1 MQIKT
6 ILVPTDF
13 SEHADKAI
21 ESAEI
26 LAKPLGAKIH
36 LLHVMHLPVQAVTPE
51 MAVVPVGFWQD
62 LRKHAERKLDE
73 SRKAVE
79 KQGVRCATELV
90 EDIPG
95 FAVAAAAKRANAD
108 LIVMGS
114 RGLTGLKHVLLG
126 SVAERTVR
134 TAPCPVLTVKQD
146 GSGPLRLRTIL
157 VPMDFSPSSHRA
169 LELAKELAK
178 EAGPAHLILVHAYY
192 VPIEL
197 EQFLIQQG
205 DPVLERLSETVTK
218 DLEKILTGLQDAG
231 ISSEYLASRGAPERL
246 IVELAKQKHADLIVM
261 GTHGRKG
268 VSRALVG
275 SVAEGVLRNAP
286 CAVTVIRQGVHP
298 APEKLM
304 ATAEKG

>member
-13 SEHADKAI
+13 SEHAAKAI
-21 ESAEI
+21 ETAEI

-36 LLHVMHLPVQAVTPE
+36 LLHVLHLPVQAVTPE

-62 LRKHAERKLDE
+62 LRAHAERKLDE
-73 SRKAVE
+73 SRKAIE
-79 KQGVRCATELV
+79 KQGVACATEIL

-95 FAVAAAAKRANAD
+95 FAIAAAAKRANAD

-114 RGLTGLKHVLLG
+114 RGLTGLKHALLG

-146 GSGPLRLRTIL
+146 GTGPLRLRTIV
-157 VPMDFSPSSHRA
+157 VPMDFSPASHSA

-178 EAGPAHLILVHAYY
+178 GAGPAHLILVHAYY

-205 DPVLERLSETVTK
+205 DPVLERLSESVTK
-218 DLEKILTGLQDAG
+218 DLEKILTSLQDAG
-231 ISSEYLASRGAPERL
+231 ISSEYLANRGAPERL
-246 IVELAKQKHADLIVM
+246 IIELAKQKHADVIVM
-261 GTHGRKG
+261 GTHGRRG
-268 VSRALVG
+268 LAHLLLG
-275 SVAEGVLRNAP
+275 SVAERVVRTAE
-286 CAVTVIRQGVHP
+286 CAVLTVQ
-298 APEKLM
+298 EK
-304 ATAEKG
+304 KG